1 MFFEIP
7 SVFFYFGLRNTCL
20 LFGFYF
26 VAGIFKHTLSISKAL
41 LSDLVSE
48 RDRPLVMGRFNAA
61 SSVGFILGPV
71 VGGYLAEF
79 EGGFYQ
85 TSFICASIFL
95 LNGGKL
101 YVTFCILGPFI
112 PHFCIFMP
120 SCFMLHTLL
129 SWCIYHLWHK
139 YFVYQYYSLNLNLYG
154 TVGISKQLSSRC
166 FSFVLPISLLHSD
179 TNGNF

>member
-1 MFFEIP
+1 M
-7 SVFFYFGLRNTCL
+7 
-20 LFGFYF
+20 LFRLPY

-71 VGGYLAEF
+71 VGGYLTEL

-95 LNGGKL
+95 LNAGKL
-101 YVTFCILGPFI
+101 YVRFCILGPFI
-112 PHFCIFMP
+112 PRFCVCAIC
-120 SCFMLHTLL
+120 ST
-129 SWCIYHLWHK
+129 
-139 YFVYQYYSLNLNLYG
+139 
-154 TVGISKQLSSRC
+154 
-166 FSFVLPISLLHSD
+166 
-179 TNGNF
+179 

>member
-1 MFFEIP
+1 MLSLNPSGIQTPQSCLLYHWRMCDEWNFKNINRTNLDIVTWDNFCLFFL
-7 SVFFYFGLRNTCL
+7 LRNTCL
-20 LFGFYF
+20 LICLYF

-85 TSFICASIFL
+85 TSFICASIFF

-101 YVTFCILGPFI
+101 YVTFCILSLFI
-112 PHFCIFMP
+112 PHFVLW
-120 SCFMLHTLL
+120 S
-129 SWCIYHLWHK
+129 HL
-139 YFVYQYYSLNLNLYG
+139 
-154 TVGISKQLSSRC
+154 
-166 FSFVLPISLLHSD
+166 
-179 TNGNF
+179 

>member
-1 MFFEIP
+1 MP

-112 PHFCIFMP
+112 PHFCVFMP
-120 SCFMLHTLL
+120 SVIPCFHGVFIICGINILCTNTTL
-129 SWCIYHLWHK
+129 
-139 YFVYQYYSLNLNLYG
+139 
-154 TVGISKQLSSRC
+154 
-166 FSFVLPISLLHSD
+166 
-179 TNGNF
+179 